1 MPRPARPARARP
13 RARPRPRWRRRPQAR
28 PEEILDAAIAVFGE
42 RGFARTRLD
51 DVARRAGVSKGTLYL
66 YFRSKDALFREV
78 VRTLKSGALGRAEAF
93 VDQFEGTSSDLLDR
107 LIHRM
112 WEHLSDPRQVAISRL
127 VQSEL
132 HRFPELAQFYF
143 DEVVLRSRRLLER
156 VLARGVARGEF
167 RPAQARFAARGIPA
181 LMTML
186 SGLHRF
192 FGRFD
197 PEPLPADAVAD
208 GAADFVLYGV
218 VARPDAQPE
227 AA

>member
-1 MPRPARPARARP
+1 MPRPAPTRRP
-13 RARPRPRWRRRPQAR
+13 RRPRWRRRPQAR
-28 PEEILDAAIAVFGE
+28 PEEILEAAIAVFGE
-42 RGFARTRLD
+42 RGFARARLD

-78 VRTLKSGALGRAEAF
+78 VRTLKGGALGRAEAF
-93 VDQFEGTSSDLLDR
+93 VDQFEGTSGELLGR

-112 WEHLSDPRQVAISRL
+112 WEHLSEPRQVAISRL
-127 VQSEL
+127 IQSEL

-143 DEVVLRSRRLLER
+143 DEVVLRSRRLLEG
-156 VLARGVARGEF
+156 VLARGLARGEF

-186 SGLHRF
+186 SGLHRSF
-192 FGRFD
+192 SRFD
-197 PEPLPADAVAD
+197 PEPLPAEAAVN
-208 GAADFVLYGV
+208 GAVDLILYGV